1 MAHEVILSTAYF
13 GPIQYFLWF
22 ISSPEVYIEQHES
35 YSKQTFRNR
44 CIIASAAG
52 PLSLSIP
59 VKRKKQSKTLT
70 RDIRIDYDTEWQK
83 MHIRSIFSCYNS
95 SPYFEYIWD
104 DMAPF
109 LKRKY
114 QFLIDLNT
122 ETTNRLIE
130 ILGLKT
136 KLVLTEAYK
145 KGDEL
150 SGTMDLRETISP
162 KRIYNND
169 TFFSPVPYHQ
179 VFESRTGFIPNLSI
193 IDLIFNTGKEAY
205 GILRDSATGLM
216 D

>member
-1 MAHEVILSTAYF
+1 M
-13 GPIQYFLWF
+13 WF
-22 ISSPEVYIEQHES
+22 ISNPEIYIEQYES

-83 MHIRSIFSCYNS
+83 LHIRSILSCYNS
-95 SPYFEYIWD
+95 SPYFEYLWD
-104 DMAPF
+104 DIAPF
-109 LKRKY
+109 LKKKY

-122 ETTNRLIE
+122 ESTNRLID
-130 ILGLKT
+130 ILGLNT
-136 KLVLTEAYK
+136 KLVLTETYK

-162 KRIYNND
+162 KRTNNED
-169 TFFSPVPYHQ
+169 AFFSPVPYHQ
-179 VFESRTGFIPNLSI
+179 VFKSRTGFIPNLSI
-193 IDLIFNTGKEAY
+193 IDLLFNTGKEAY
-205 GILRDSATGLM
+205 GILRDSATGRM